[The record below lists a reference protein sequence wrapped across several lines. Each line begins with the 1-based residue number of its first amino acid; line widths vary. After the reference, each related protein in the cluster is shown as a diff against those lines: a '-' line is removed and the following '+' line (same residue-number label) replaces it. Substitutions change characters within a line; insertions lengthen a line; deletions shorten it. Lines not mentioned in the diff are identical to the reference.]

1 MLNYK
6 KIKNN
11 LVHITAVIN
20 WKKVE
25 IGSGNKIGPY
35 VVIGNDAQHPK
46 KKSSGKIII
55 GNKNT
60 FNEFVNIHLPTNL
73 KKQTKIGNNNYFMN
87 SSTIDHDCT
96 IEDNI
101 ILSSNTILGGNVII
115 MKNAQLGIRTSVHQ
129 NQVIGSYSMIGMH
142 SIITK
147 KLKVEPGFVFYG
159 KPAKKMKKNLVGIKR
174 NKISSDIL
182 KKEYKRF
189 VLLKKLNEK

>member
-55 GNKNT
+55 GNKNV

-147 KLKVEPGFVFYG
+147 KLKVEPGFIFYG

>member
-6 KIKNN
+6 KINNN
-11 LVHITAVIN
+11 LIHITAVIN
-20 WKKVE
+20 WRKVE
-25 IGSGNKIGPY
+25 IGKGNKIGPY

-55 GNKNT
+55 GNKNV

-96 IEDNI
+96 IEDNV

-129 NQVIGSYSMIGMH
+129 NQVIGSYSMIGMN

>member
-20 WKKVE
+20 WRKVE
-25 IGSGNKIGPY
+25 IGKGNKIGPY

-55 GNKNT
+55 GNKNV

-73 KKQTKIGNNNYFMN
+73 KKETKIGNNNYFMN

-147 KLKVEPGFVFYG
+147 KLKVEPGFIFYG

>member
-20 WKKVE
+20 WRKVE
-25 IGSGNKIGPY
+25 IGKGNKIGPY

-55 GNKNT
+55 GNKNV

-129 NQVIGSYSMIGMH
+129 NQVIGSYSMIGMN

-189 VLLKKLNEK
+189 VILKNLNEK

>member
-11 LVHITAVIN
+11 LIHITAVIN
-20 WKKVE
+20 WRKVE

-46 KKSSGKIII
+46 KKSSGKIFI

-73 KKQTKIGNNNYFMN
+73 KKQTKIGNHNYFMN

-129 NQVIGSYSMIGMH
+129 N
-142 SIITK
+142 
-147 KLKVEPGFVFYG
+147 KL
-159 KPAKKMKKNLVGIKR
+159 L
-174 NKISSDIL
+174 DHIL
-182 KKEYKRF
+182 
-189 VLLKKLNEK
+189 

>member
-20 WKKVE
+20 WKKVK

-55 GNKNT
+55 GNKNV
-60 FNEFVNIHLPTNL
+60 FNEFVNIHLPTDL

-101 ILSSNTILGGNVII
+101 ILSSNTILGVNVII
-115 MKNAQLGIRTSVHQ
+115 IKNAQLGIRTSVHQ

-147 KLKVEPGFVFYG
+147 KLKVEPGFIFYG
-159 KPAKKMKKNLVGIKR
+159 KPAKKMKKNLLGIKR

-189 VLLKKLNEK
+189 ILLKKLNEK